1 MKVDLAGKIKET
13 QLPRFQGPPTNIE
26 AVVNSLQAIEDARP
40 LTRVLSPTIEIVLN
54 REAMLEGHEAEG
66 KVTGFVIT
74 DNGVRFGPANLNSF
88 FTEYTMYKANRG
100 VRV

>member
-88 FTEYTMYKANRG
+88 LLSTPCIRQTEG
-100 VRV
+100 